1 MLGSTGGE
9 LSGGS
14 GFSGLQEKGAS
25 RTLRVP
31 KS

>member
-9 LSGGS
+9 LSGDSEFG
-14 GFSGLQEKGAS
+14 GLQEKGAS
-25 RTLRVP
+25 GTLRVL